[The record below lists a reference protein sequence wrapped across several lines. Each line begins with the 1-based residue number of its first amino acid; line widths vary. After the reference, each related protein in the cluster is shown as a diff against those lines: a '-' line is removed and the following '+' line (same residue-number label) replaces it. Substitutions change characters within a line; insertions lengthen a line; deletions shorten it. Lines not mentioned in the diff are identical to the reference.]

1 MTTTQIFYRSAWA
14 GMFGY
19 ALFASSSIAVSQI
32 CFGIGLGFFL
42 IYLLTQSDRKVVAP
56 PWTIVGLMVG
66 YVGVRIISSIAAG
79 TSVLL
84 VHEDWLFLMTMFGAL
99 MFQQVRYTQIML
111 DIFAAGLVVVGLY
124 GVWQYFY
131 GVDLLREV
139 LLGRMKF
146 GYRIIGTFSTSLTFS
161 GFFTLS
167 SVFLMATSVYVHN
180 RWRKIAYLTASQI
193 ALVCVIFSYTRSTL
207 AAVVTGI
214 ILLLAIV
221 GGGRRRILIMIL
233 LVAIPTAVII
243 APDFSARMKDVP
255 SNELTSSLPNSR
267 VAIWRTALEIFIH
280 NPLLGVG
287 PENFHESYIEYRE
300 LRYGHDYSHAHN
312 DILNVA
318 AESGVFALLIFLILW
333 GVMMY
338 YLYWGYKRCPEG
350 FQKGLILGSLLV
362 SVIYLVMAQFEA
374 FFADEEV
381 RLLLMFFWGIGLAV
395 VGNLKASEKLTEIA

>member
-1 MTTTQIFYRSAWA
+1 
-14 GMFGY
+14 
-19 ALFASSSIAVSQI
+19 
-32 CFGIGLGFFL
+32 
-42 IYLLTQSDRKVVAP
+42 
-56 PWTIVGLMVG
+56 
-66 YVGVRIISSIAAG
+66 
-79 TSVLL
+79 
-84 VHEDWLFLMTMFGAL
+84 
-99 MFQQVRYTQIML
+99 
-111 DIFAAGLVVVGLY
+111 
-124 GVWQYFY
+124 
-131 GVDLLREV
+131 
-139 LLGRMKF
+139 
-146 GYRIIGTFSTSLTFS
+146 
-161 GFFTLS
+161 
-167 SVFLMATSVYVHN
+167 
-180 RWRKIAYLTASQI
+180 
-193 ALVCVIFSYTRSTL
+193 
-207 AAVVTGI
+207 
-214 ILLLAIV
+214 
-221 GGGRRRILIMIL
+221 
-233 LVAIPTAVII
+233 
-243 APDFSARMKDVP
+243 MKDVP